1 MLSDVNVNCVNL
13 SINIFKKEKNIT
25 MRKLNK
31 STYGFIFAIV
41 ILIIALAVSL
51 YLGLSGWFYSN
62 TTSLKSDMQLGSN
75 VNLSLRGTE
84 TQCVSFTLNGAYLPG
99 QELKQYI
106 NLTNEST
113 TPIYVRAK
121 ALIFSYD
128 LNDCGVKLG
137 VSDLWTENEDYYYF
151 DEQLE
156 SQNKISVASYVKL
169 LNGESYDSHKSYV
182 LTIIVEGL
190 DASLD
195 RQQIWGF

>member
-1 MLSDVNVNCVNL
+1 
-13 SINIFKKEKNIT
+13 
-25 MRKLNK
+25 MRKLKK

-41 ILIIALAVSL
+41 ALIIALAVSL
-51 YLGLSGWFYSN
+51 YLGLTGWFYSN
-62 TTSLKSDMQLGSN
+62 TSSLQSDMQLGSN
-75 VNLSLRGTE
+75 VDLSLKGTE
-84 TQCVSFTLNGAYLPG
+84 TQSVSFTLNGSYLPG

-106 NLTNEST
+106 NLTNEFES
-113 TPIYVRAK
+113 PIYVRAK

-128 LNDCGVKLG
+128 LNDPKVELG
-137 VSDLWTENEDYYYF
+137 VNDLWTESGDYYYF
-151 DEQLE
+151 TEALE

-169 LNGESYDSHKSYV
+169 LNDEFYDSHKSYV